1 MLCTVK
7 SGGVLGIDGYK
18 VDVEVNISQGLPQFI
33 TVGLPDTA
41 VKESK
46 ERVKSAIVNS
56 GFSFPLRKITVNLA
70 PADIPK
76 QGTLYDLPIAV
87 GILGSAGLFNEK
99 RLKEFAFVGELAL
112 DGSLRKIKGA
122 LPVAYGLKN
131 SGVKNLIL
139 PEGNSSEASL
149 VKEINVYGFS
159 TLREI
164 IDFLNGDLEKKPV
177 SPEIDL
183 SLSDYTKYPDFYEI
197 KGQYTTKRC
206 LEIAAAGFH
215 NVLMVGSPGSGKSM
229 MAKAFPSIL
238 PPMSFEEA
246 LQTTKI
252 HSVAGILDD
261 FIVRYRPYRNPHH
274 TISDVALIGG
284 GSFPKPGEVSLA
296 HNGVLFLDEFPEFK
310 RSSLEVLRQPME
322 DREVFI
328 SRATGRYRFPAKFQL
343 IAAANPCPC
352 GYKNDPSKECRCS
365 NTEIRRYR
373 NKLSGPIIDRIDL
386 VSYVSGVS
394 PEDLSKMNSGEK
406 SEHIRERV
414 IKAVEIQKKRF
425 KETPITFN
433 SEMTPSMIERF
444 VKLENS
450 AENALNTAAKK
461 YSISARGYHRILKV
475 SRTIADLEGS
485 DIVKLKHIIE
495 AINFRL
501 SDELYS

>member
-1 MLCTVK
+1 M
-7 SGGVLGIDGYK
+7 
-18 VDVEVNISQGLPQFI
+18 VD
-33 TVGLPDTA
+33 
-41 VKESK
+41 
-46 ERVKSAIVNS
+46 
-56 GFSFPLRKITVNLA
+56 
-70 PADIPK
+70 
-76 QGTLYDLPIAV
+76 
-87 GILGSAGLFNEK
+87 
-99 RLKEFAFVGELAL
+99 
-112 DGSLRKIKGA
+112 
-122 LPVAYGLKN
+122 
-131 SGVKNLIL
+131 
-139 PEGNSSEASL
+139 
-149 VKEINVYGFS
+149 
-159 TLREI
+159 
-164 IDFLNGDLEKKPV
+164 
-177 SPEIDL
+177 
-183 SLSDYTKYPDFYEI
+183 
-197 KGQYTTKRC
+197 
-206 LEIAAAGFH
+206 
-215 NVLMVGSPGSGKSM
+215 
-229 MAKAFPSIL
+229 SIL
-238 PPMSFEEA
+238 SIYEKSHLLLCKSRLVA
-246 LQTTKI
+246 LSI
-252 HSVAGILDD
+252 ISVALFFVLSIFSEPIFLVISVAII
-261 FIVRYRPYRNPHH
+261 FVFYR
-274 TISDVALIGG
+274 

-322 DREVFI
+322 DREVVI

-365 NTEIRRYR
+365 NAEIKRYR

-386 VSYVSGVS
+386 VSYVSSVF
-394 PEDLSKMNSGEK
+394 PEDLSKMSSGEK

-425 KETPITFN
+425 KEIPITFN

-495 AINFRL
+495 AVNFRL

>member
-46 ERVKSAIVNS
+46 ERVKSAVVNS

-87 GILGSAGLFNEK
+87 GILGSAGLFNEEK
-99 RLKEFAFVGELAL
+99 LKEFAFVGELAL
-112 DGSLRKIKGA
+112 DGSLRRIKGA
-122 LPVAYGLKN
+122 LPIAYGLKN
-131 SGVKNLIL
+131 FGVKNLII
-139 PEGNSSEASL
+139 PEENSSEASL

-164 IDFLNGDLEKKPV
+164 INFLNGDLVKKPI
-177 SPEIDL
+177 SQKIDL
-183 SLSDYTKYPDFYEI
+183 FSSDYTKYPDFSEI

-229 MAKAFPSIL
+229 MAKALPSIL

-261 FIVRYRPYRNPHH
+261 FIVRSRPYRNPHH

-322 DREVFI
+322 DREVVI

-365 NTEIRRYR
+365 NAEIKRYR

-386 VSYVSGVS
+386 VSYVSSVS
-394 PEDLSKMNSGEK
+394 PEDLSKMSSGEK

-425 KETPITFN
+425 KEIPITFN

-495 AINFRL
+495 AVNFRL